1 LSERRAV
8 KKLAADPKKR
18 ELFPYRRQGYRF
30 STVEEPQKRKA
41 ALWAR
46 LQKVKASA
54 RGKSIVNLLV
64 SISQGGLSSIERML
78 YELDMSSLL
87 PEKSVKIGSRSKKG
101 RS

>member
-1 LSERRAV
+1 MAAKAQFPPAFDLS
-8 KKLAADPKKR
+8 
-18 ELFPYRRQGYRF
+18 
-30 STVEEPQKRKA
+30 
-41 ALWAR
+41 
-46 LQKVKASA
+46 VKASA

>member
-1 LSERRAV
+1 VNAVPLKNSRRTQKSASYFPTAGRGTGSRQL
-8 KKLAADPKKR
+8 KSPKN
-18 ELFPYRRQGYRF
+18 
-30 STVEEPQKRKA
+30 A